1 MQPFHIAIDGPAG
14 SGKSSISKE
23 LANQLHCVH
32 IDTGAMYRAVTA
44 IALRNQTPL
53 DDVKTYQFLESS
65 IFEYQ
70 KESIYLN
77 DEDLT
82 DVIRET
88 HINQHVSL
96 VSSIEYV
103 RKKLVEVQQHL
114 AKKYDVVMDG
124 RDIGSVVLPNAQVKI
139 FLTAEIEERAKRRIH
154 ELGIDIPLKQMID
167 DIASRDLKD
176 STRKISPLTKA
187 SDAIVIDTTY
197 LTKEE
202 VIQAILIEI
211 DKKEETTC
219 KTLIS
224 PELVKS

>member
-1 MQPFHIAIDGPAG
+1 
-14 SGKSSISKE
+14 
-23 LANQLHCVH
+23 
-32 IDTGAMYRAVTA
+32 
-44 IALRNQTPL
+44 
-53 DDVKTYQFLESS
+53 
-65 IFEYQ
+65 
-70 KESIYLN
+70 
-77 DEDLT
+77 
-82 DVIRET
+82 
-88 HINQHVSL
+88 
-96 VSSIEYV
+96 
-103 RKKLVEVQQHL
+103 
-114 AKKYDVVMDG
+114 MDG

-211 DKKEETTC
+211 DKRKRQHA
-219 KTLIS
+219 KH
-224 PELVKS
+224 

>member
-103 RKKLVEVQQHL
+103 RKNLL
-114 AKKYDVVMDG
+114 KYNNT
-124 RDIGSVVLPNAQVKI
+124 LQK
-139 FLTAEIEERAKRRIH
+139 
-154 ELGIDIPLKQMID
+154 
-167 DIASRDLKD
+167 
-176 STRKISPLTKA
+176 STML
-187 SDAIVIDTTY
+187 
-197 LTKEE
+197 
-202 VIQAILIEI
+202 
-211 DKKEETTC
+211 
-219 KTLIS
+219 
-224 PELVKS
+224 

>member
-65 IFEYQ
+65 IFKYQ

-211 DKKEETTC
+211 DKRKRQHA
-219 KTLIS
+219 KH
-224 PELVKS
+224 

>member
-154 ELGIDIPLKQMID
+154 ELGIDIPLKEMID

-211 DKKEETTC
+211 DKRKRQHA
-219 KTLIS
+219 KH
-224 PELVKS
+224 

>member
-23 LANQLHCVH
+23 LANQLNYVH

-65 IFEYQ
+65 IFKYQ
-70 KESIYLN
+70 KESIYVN
-77 DEDLT
+77 GENLT
-82 DVIRET
+82 DVIRDKT
-88 HINQHVSL
+88 INQHVSL

-103 RKKLVEVQQHL
+103 RKKLVEVQQII
-114 AKKYDVVMDG
+114 AEKYDVVMDG
-124 RDIGSVVLPNAQVKI
+124 RDIGSVVLPQAQVKI

-154 ELGIDIPLKQMID
+154 EMGLDIPLKQMID
-167 DIASRDLKD
+167 DIANRDLKD
-176 STRKISPLTKA
+176 STRMISPLTKA

-197 LTKEE
+197 LTKEQ
-202 VIQAILIEI
+202 VIQVILIEI
-211 DKKEETTC
+211 DKRKRQHA
-219 KTLIS
+219 KH
-224 PELVKS
+224 

>member
-82 DVIRET
+82 DVIREA

-211 DKKEETTC
+211 DKRKRQHA
-219 KTLIS
+219 KH
-224 PELVKS
+224 

>member
-211 DKKEETTC
+211 DKRKRQHA
-219 KTLIS
+219 KH
-224 PELVKS
+224 

>member
-23 LANQLHCVH
+23 LANQLNCVH

-70 KESIYLN
+70 KESIYVN
-77 DEDLT
+77 GENLT
-82 DVIRET
+82 DVIRDKT
-88 HINQHVSL
+88 INQHVSL

-103 RKKLVEVQQHL
+103 RKKLVDVQQII

-124 RDIGSVVLPNAQVKI
+124 RDIGSVVLPQAQVKI

-154 ELGIDIPLKQMID
+154 EMGLDIPLKQMID
-167 DIASRDLKD
+167 DIANRDLKD
-176 STRKISPLTKA
+176 STRMISPLTKA

-197 LTKEE
+197 LTKEQ
-202 VIQAILIEI
+202 VIQAILLEI
-211 DKKEETTC
+211 DKRKRHHA
-219 KTLIS
+219 KH
-224 PELVKS
+224 

>member
-65 IFEYQ
+65 LFEYQ

-211 DKKEETTC
+211 DKRKRQHA
-219 KTLIS
+219 KH
-224 PELVKS
+224 

>member
-44 IALRNQTPL
+44 IALRNETPL

-211 DKKEETTC
+211 DKRKRQHA
-219 KTLIS
+219 KH
-224 PELVKS
+224 

>member
-23 LANQLHCVH
+23 LANQVHCVH

-211 DKKEETTC
+211 DKRKRQHA
-219 KTLIS
+219 KH
-224 PELVKS
+224 

>member
-65 IFEYQ
+65 LFEYQ

-154 ELGIDIPLKQMID
+154 ELGIDIPLKEMID

-211 DKKEETTC
+211 DKRKRQHA
-219 KTLIS
+219 KH
-224 PELVKS
+224 